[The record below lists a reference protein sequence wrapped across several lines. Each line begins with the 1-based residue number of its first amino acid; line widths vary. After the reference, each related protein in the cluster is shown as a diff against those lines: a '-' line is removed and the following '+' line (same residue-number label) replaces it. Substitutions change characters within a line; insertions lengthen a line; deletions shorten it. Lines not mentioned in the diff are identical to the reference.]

1 MAKPI
6 LDWWVGHS
14 AQDEHARGKPS
25 FTHTTIPYHTIPYHH
40 CKPSFT
46 HTSNHRIASL
56 PSFQPRRCSDRT
68 VFCDLSSK
76 SSQNVLL
83 YYKDSSSKLLLLYIS
98 HLVSFSLVRGVCV
111 RATSSCLFCVI
122 SLRWNY
128 LKPPFPT
135 TLHLVA
141 LFCDFGWQTVFS
153 LSRFIFKM

>member
-25 FTHTTIPYHTIPYHH
+25 FTHTTIPYHT
-40 CKPSFT
+40 T
-46 HTSNHRIASL
+46 IASL
-56 PSFQPRRCSDRT
+56 PLLTPATTALQAF
-68 VFCDLSSK
+68 LH
-76 SSQNVLL
+76 SSQDAVLTEQCSVTFPQNPL
-83 YYKDSSSKLLLLYIS
+83 RMFCCITRIPQASCFYIS